1 MKTKRAK
8 ESKTKE
14 IPRARPPPAKTERGG
29 IRSRDS
35 LERILEKEK
44 VKVKVKVKGESR
56 RRIRAKERI
65 PIKLRT
71 IVQARS
77 RRGR

>member
-1 MKTKRAK
+1 MKRAK

-44 VKVKVKVKGESR
+44 VKVKVKGESR